1 MAMKLPNIKCDKCQG
16 KGTVKNRSL
25 IGPTLKAE
33 RVAKGVSG
41 LSIANR
47 IGLDKSTLHNMELG
61 RVPDR
66 WTPPVI
72 GAYMKATNEI
82 AAEKKAKRAR

>member
-1 MAMKLPNIKCDKCQG
+1 MPMKLPLIKCPTCG
-16 KGTVKNRSL
+16 KAKIPDRTK

-61 RVPDR
+61 RVPER
-66 WTPPVI
+66 WTPAVI
-72 GAYMKATNEI
+72 AAYRKAMIEI
-82 AAEKKAKRAR
+82 AAEKKAKRK